1 MENVQTIEKAV
12 SRLSKSDLK
21 SFRNWYERFD
31 QKVWDNQF
39 EEDAKS
45 GKLDAL
51 ADQAVNDFKAG
62 KCKEI

>member
-1 MENVQTIEKAV
+1 MENIQTIEKAV
-12 SRLSKSDLK
+12 SRLSKPDLK
-21 SFRNWYERFD
+21 RFRNWYERFD

-45 GKLDAL
+45 GALDAL
-51 ADQAVNDFKAG
+51 ANQAIADFNAG

>member
-45 GKLDAL
+45 GKFDVL

>member
-45 GKLDAL
+45 EKLDAL
-51 ADQAVNDFKAG
+51 ADQAVNDFKTG

>member
-12 SRLSKSDLK
+12 SRLSKADLK

-45 GKLDAL
+45 GVLDAL
-51 ADQAVNDFKAG
+51 ADQALADFKAG